1 MQNKDTNGYAPR
13 KLVHVFIITL
23 IAIAVLFMYACDNH
37 TELDYPTIENN
48 KIM

>member
-1 MQNKDTNGYAPR
+1 MQNTNTNGYAPR

-23 IAIAVLFMYACDNH
+23 IAIAVLFMYACDSS
-37 TELDYPTIENN
+37 TELEHPTLENN